1 MCQPL
6 NMPPTTSPSD
16 FIYQRPFCVASAAD
30 QHNNAVEE
38 IQADKS
44 ADRSEH
50 IRHSAYDTPTAI
62 AEWHDALARVDS
74 RKTGPS
80 FHVSHQPSKGID
92 GATSWSTFG
101 QGSANTP
108 LWPSP
113 EDASKNSIQD
123 QIDQHS
129 GNRQT
134 SSATES
140 TLSHHRFSF
149 CSDTSEQGSQFDDA
163 VGAVHR
169 ICLEATKAY
178 LGSHHAN
185 RQARASHSGTA
196 GHHCE
201 SGKSAT
207 TPGRDNDLRSMAG
220 DLNDV
225 PTTSS
230 RPGAIHSHLQAP
242 IPYVSSS
249 LLKNVSGICNMLW
262 VGSQRDRL
270 TVLNVER
277 IAVDNMAKLL
287 SWAEMVALCDYDGWV
302 AGNFD
307 LFHRVLDAGKNLCA
321 WLGVRETLAEMEALE
336 RAFEHTYQ

>member
-1 MCQPL
+1 MS
-6 NMPPTTSPSD
+6 PTTSPSD

-30 QHNNAVEE
+30 QHNAVEE
-38 IQADKS
+38 VQADKR
-44 ADRSEH
+44 ANRSEH
-50 IRHSAYDTPTAI
+50 TGHSAYDTPTAI
-62 AEWHDALARVDS
+62 AEWYDALARVDS

-80 FHVSHQPSKGID
+80 FHVSHQPSEGIN
-92 GATSWSTFG
+92 GAASWSTFG
-101 QGSANTP
+101 QASANTP
-108 LWPSP
+108 MVPSP
-113 EDASKNSIQD
+113 EEAGNHHMQD
-123 QIDQHS
+123 QIGQHS

-149 CSDTSEQGSQFDDA
+149 CSNASEQGSQFDDA

-196 GHHCE
+196 GHRCE
-201 SGKSAT
+201 SGKSPT
-207 TPGRDNDLRSMAG
+207 TSGRDNDSGSMLG
-220 DLNDV
+220 GLNDV
-225 PTTSS
+225 PTASS
-230 RPGAIHSHLQAP
+230 RPGATHNHLPTP

-287 SWAEMVALCDYDGWV
+287 SWAETVALCDYDGWV

-321 WLGVRETLAEMEALE
+321 WLGVRETLVEMEALE